1 MCRIIGI
8 SQQVAIGVWGG
19 EGRGGERGETWD
31 ISEMV
36 RRPDGVIE
44 MMSGSCREGFRLKGS
59 DVDFM
64 C

>member
-1 MCRIIGI
+1 MCRIIWT
-8 SQQVAIGVWGG
+8 SQQVAIGVGGG
-19 EGRGGERGETWD
+19 EGVERGETWD

>member
-1 MCRIIGI
+1 MPSGF
-8 SQQVAIGVWGG
+8 GGG

-44 MMSGSCREGFRLKGS
+44 MMSGSFYVLYYSRRAIFRPSGA
-59 DVDFM
+59 
-64 C
+64 

>member
-1 MCRIIGI
+1 MPSGF
-8 SQQVAIGVWGG
+8 GG
-19 EGRGGERGETWD
+19 GRREGRGGERGETWD

>member
-1 MCRIIGI
+1 MDLTTSCHRSGR
-8 SQQVAIGVWGG
+8 G
-19 EGRGGERGETWD
+19 EGVERGETWD